1 MSGVSYGAFL
11 GMALTGTALI
21 LAFIAMLLGRRS
33 QETYIARIFLERAR
47 IIRALK
53 ILLTGLI
60 LITVNV
66 TARIFYCFNLM
77 SHGIYLALSI
87 ICGSGLAISFILF
100 FYENIKIMVGRRK
113 ESRFG

>member
-21 LAFIAMLLGRRS
+21 LAFIAMLLAKRS
-33 QETYIARIFLERAR
+33 PETYIARIFLERTR

-66 TARIFYCFNLM
+66 TARISYCFNLM
-77 SHGIYLALSI
+77 SYGIYMAFSI
-87 ICGSGLAISFILF
+87 ICGSGLAISFIIF
-100 FYENIKIMVGRRK
+100 FYENIKIMIRRK